1 MLHLSNIELAYI
13 AGFLDGDGS
22 ILLQIVKQKHLKYG
36 FTIRVSVCF
45 YQKKTRYWFLLWLKK
60 KLRHGRVH
68 LRNDGMAQYTLTGFS
83 LVHTVVQALLPY
95 LQVKR
100 PLAKL
105 CLKVI
110 ESYDRATTKA
120 DFLEVC
126 FLIDIAAKFTDSKN
140 RKYTGAIVQQFFDSP
155 VETFPQSVHSVHA
168 ATNAATATNTANE
181 STKSREDTED

>member
-1 MLHLSNIELAYI
+1 MAYI

-22 ILLQIVKQKHLKYG
+22 ILLQIVKQRQYKYG

-45 YQKKTRYWFLLWLKK
+45 YQKKTRYWFLLWVKK

-68 LRNDGMAQYTLTGFS
+68 LRGDGMAQYTLTGFS
-83 LVHTVVQALLPY
+83 LVQSVVQALLPY
-95 LQVKR
+95 LQIKK

-126 FLIDIAAKFTDSKN
+126 FLIDKAAKFTDSKN

-155 VETFPQSVHSVHA
+155 VETFPQSAHVLHA
-168 ATNAATATNTANE
+168 VPTVPNAVTNAANTANAGNTTNE
-181 STKSREDTED
+181 STESTED